1 MEKKVENIEKLTVE
15 LADIYDNYAMGFL
28 DRMEAV
34 CQSADAIECALKCGA
49 LAEFHMKTV
58 RSMVI
63 ALYRLESTQLME
75 VAKSLRFGECLMDKI
90 VWVANKCIEYRSLCN
105 YFSDWAKTTDGAIRC
120 DAQPVAIKN
129 LAFGWLS
136 TNDSNVSTYFGD
148 YSTMDEV
155 IEYSNYL

>member
-1 MEKKVENIEKLTVE
+1 MEKKVSVEKLTIE
-15 LADIYDNYAMGFL
+15 LSDIYDNYAMGFL
-28 DRMEAV
+28 DRIEAV
-34 CQSADAIECALKCGA
+34 CQSADSIECALKCGA
-49 LAEFHMKTV
+49 LADFHMKTV

-63 ALYRLESTQLME
+63 ALYRLESTRLME

-90 VWVANKCIEYRSLCN
+90 LWVANKCIEYRSLCN
-105 YFSDWAKTTDGAIRC
+105 YFSDWAKTTDGAIKC

-136 TNDSNVSTYFGD
+136 KNDSNVSTYFGD

>member
-1 MEKKVENIEKLTVE
+1 MEKKVSVEKLTIE
-15 LADIYDNYAMGFL
+15 LSDIYDNYALGFL

-34 CQSADAIECALKCGA
+34 CQSADAIECALKCEA
-49 LAEFHMKTV
+49 LAEDNMKTV

-63 ALYRLESTQLME
+63 ALYRLESTRLME
-75 VAKSLRFGECLMDKI
+75 VANSLRFGECLMDKI
-90 VWVANKCIEYRSLCN
+90 LWVANKCIEYRSLCN

-155 IEYSNYL
+155 IEHTLYL